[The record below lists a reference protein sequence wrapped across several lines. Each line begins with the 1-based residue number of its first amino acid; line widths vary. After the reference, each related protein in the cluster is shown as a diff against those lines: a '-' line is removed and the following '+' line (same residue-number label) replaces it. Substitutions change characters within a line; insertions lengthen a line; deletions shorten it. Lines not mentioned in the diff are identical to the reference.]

1 MATTLN
7 ISALPDYVNQNREQL
22 FVEATVGAR
31 TLDFVEIYPN
41 VKYKEALHYLDSDV
55 EIREAS
61 CGWNPGGSD
70 TFGERYVEVKTAE
83 IEKEYCYLDF
93 SKKYMNYQLNFEA
106 GRENLPF
113 EEKIANSNV
122 EAVKEAVENGIWQG
136 ISGITNG
143 FLAELGEVSAATV
156 EFASGETVTGKI
168 DDIVAACTSKMLA
181 EGVNIFMSY
190 TDFRNY
196 VRELNATCCANRPM
210 VDAASEEL
218 TYAGDSRIR
227 LIPVLGLEGTG
238 AIVASVPD
246 GLVYATDIEGAET
259 AYDMWFDKDEQKMK
273 LRILWNIGVAVKF
286 PNKVVLGKD
295 AE

>member
-1 MATTLN
+1 M
-7 ISALPDYVNQNREQL
+7 L
-22 FVEATVGAR
+22 FR
-31 TLDFVEIYPN
+31 
-41 VKYKEALHYLDSDV
+41 S
-55 EIREAS
+55 
-61 CGWNPGGSD
+61 
-70 TFGERYVEVKTAE
+70 EVKTAE
-83 IEKEYCYLDF
+83 IEKEYCLLDF
-93 SKKYMNYQLNFEA
+93 RKKVAGLQQQFEA
-106 GRENLPF
+106 GRLALPW
-113 EEKIANSNV
+113 EQKIANSNV
-122 EAVKEAVENGIWQG
+122 EAVKEAVETGIWQG

-143 FLAELGEVSAATV
+143 FIAELGEVSAATV

-168 DDIVAACTSKMLA
+168 DDVVAACTSKMLA

-196 VRELNATCCANRPM
+196 VQELNATCCANRPM

-238 AIVASVPD
+238 AIVASVPE
-246 GLVYATDIEGAET
+246 GLVYGTDIEGSET
-259 AYDMWFDKDEQKMK
+259 TYDMWLDNSEQKVKM
-273 LRILWNIGVAVKF
+273 RILFNIGVAVKF